1 MKFINLQ
8 FLAAALLAGAS
19 VPASAHA
26 TFEVGTAEAGSYY
39 KAVLQVP
46 HGCKGEATLKVRV
59 TIPQGVIAVKP
70 MPKPGWTLETVK
82 GDYGTEYELHGRKVH
97 SGVKELIWSGELPDE
112 YYDQFV
118 FQARL
123 TEKLPVERT
132 LYFPVVQ
139 ECANANNE
147 WVQIPGE
154 GQDPH
159 SLESPAPGIAI
170 TAGAHHHH

>member
-1 MKFINLQ
+1 MKIINSQ
-8 FLAAALLAGAS
+8 IMAAAFAFGLPGVAL
-19 VPASAHA
+19 AHA
-26 TFEVGTAEAGSYY
+26 TFEVPAAEAGSYY

-82 GDYGTEYELHGRKVH
+82 GDYASEYELHGRKVT
-97 SGVKELIWSGELPDE
+97 SGVKEVIWSGELPDE

-123 TEKLPVERT
+123 TENLPVDQT

-139 ECANANNE
+139 ECANGSNE
-147 WVQIPGE
+147 WVQIPAE

-159 SLESPAPGIAI
+159 SLESPAPGVAI
-170 TAGAHHHH
+170 NAGGHHHH